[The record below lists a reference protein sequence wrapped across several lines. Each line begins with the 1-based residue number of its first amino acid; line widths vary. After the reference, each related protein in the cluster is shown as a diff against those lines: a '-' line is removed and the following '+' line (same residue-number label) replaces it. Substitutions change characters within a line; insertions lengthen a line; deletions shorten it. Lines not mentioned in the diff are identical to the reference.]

1 MAHFRS
7 DVPTHSGRN
16 QAVARGG
23 LTGRINR
30 AIFHSM
36 KILDVPQS
44 GSQAGTTSSRNRYGQ
59 YRRTRAT
66 PVNPRSSAQGL
77 VRARMAASAANW
89 RGITALQRAGW
100 ADLGAMMSRTDS
112 LGQTYT
118 LSGFQAF
125 CSVNNNL
132 AMVGD
137 AAITDAT
144 ALVTPATLRT
154 AVITLTAAAFS
165 IAFTPTPPPAGVHV
179 VAYCSPQRSAGRAFE
194 SDLRFILSS
203 AAAAASP
210 LVLTTAYTAKFG
222 TPVTGNRVFVS
233 LVTVKG
239 GFESGPLLTSA
250 VVA

>member
-1 MAHFRS
+1 
-7 DVPTHSGRN
+7 VPFCPT
-16 QAVARGG
+16 
-23 LTGRINR
+23 
-30 AIFHSM
+30 M

-77 VRARMAASAANW
+77 VRARMSASAANW
-89 RGITALQRAGW
+89 RGLTAAQRLGW
-100 ADLGAMMSRTDS
+100 GDLGGMMSRTDS

-137 AAITDAT
+137 AAVLDAP
-144 ALVTPATLRT
+144 ALVTPPTILTAT
-154 AVITLTAAAFS
+154 ITLTAAAFS
-165 IAFTPTPPPAGVHV
+165 IAFTPTPLAAGTKL
-179 VAYCSPQRSAGRAFE
+179 VAYCSMQRSAGRSFE
-194 SDLRFILSS
+194 SDLRFILAS
-203 AAAAASP
+203 AAALATP
-210 LVLTTAYTAKFG
+210 FVLTTAYTAKFG
-222 TPVTGNRVFVS
+222 VPVVGNRIFVS

-239 GFESGPLLTSA
+239 GFESGPFLTSQ